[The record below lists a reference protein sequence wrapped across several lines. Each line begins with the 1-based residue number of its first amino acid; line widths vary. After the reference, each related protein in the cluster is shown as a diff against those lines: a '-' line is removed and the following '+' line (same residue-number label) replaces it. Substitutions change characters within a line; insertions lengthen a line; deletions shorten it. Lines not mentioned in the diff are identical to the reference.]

1 MSTELWDAEYAS
13 VQSIPSSD
21 RFTSSLTLRNLLS
34 ECSPTGDTALDVGCG
49 NGRNLSEISE
59 YMDTVIGLDYSSEA
73 LFLAN
78 KHTDLDSEVIQAKIP
93 DLPVK
98 ADVADIIVD
107 SYVSCH
113 FISQPEITAYFDEI
127 ERVASEGAQLYWIGV
142 GVEDEYYSQFTET
155 RTVLDPVNNISKRL
169 YSLRDVKNSFEREY
183 TVEYA
188 DSIIFEDTVN
198 GEVYERDI
206 LVACFEL

>member
-13 VQSIPSSD
+13 VQSIPSSN
-21 RFTSSLTLRNLLS
+21 RFTSSLSLRNLLS

-73 LFLAN
+73 LSLAN
-78 KHTDLDSEVIQAKIP
+78 KHTDWDSEVIQAKIP

-98 ADVADIIVD
+98 ADVADMIVD

-113 FISQPEITAYFDEI
+113 FISQPEITSYFDEI

-155 RTVLDPVNNISKRL
+155 RTVLDPVNNISR
-169 YSLRDVKNSFEREY
+169 Y
-183 TVEYA
+183 
-188 DSIIFEDTVN
+188 
-198 GEVYERDI
+198 
-206 LVACFEL
+206 C